1 MGHEE
6 TVAAL
11 LKRFGRTYADEAG
24 IRLRDTP
31 SPLYRLLVLTT
42 LSSVRIGAA
51 LAVAA
56 ARELSAAGLR
66 TPKAMAASRR
76 QDRIDALGRAHYVRY
91 DESTATALGHGAEL
105 LLGRWHGDL
114 RRLRDEAG
122 GDPDRIAE
130 LLREFPRIGP
140 VGAGIFCR
148 EAQAVW
154 PTLRPSFDART
165 LRAAADLGLPHTP
178 TALAALTPPHDLA
191 RLAAALTRLSLSHPH
206 GDPLL
211 AAAERV
217 RPPRSRQAW
226 A

>member
-6 TVAAL
+6 TVGAL

-31 SPLYRLLVLTT
+31 APLYRLLVLTT
-42 LSSVRIGAA
+42 LSSVRISAD

-66 TPKAMAASRR
+66 TPKAMVAARW
-76 QDRIDALGRAHYVRY
+76 QDRVDALGRAHYVRY
-91 DESTATALGHGAEL
+91 DESTATALGRGADL
-105 LLGRWHGDL
+105 LLDRWHGDL

-122 GDPDRIAE
+122 GDPARIAE

-148 EAQAVW
+148 EAQGVW
-154 PTLRPSFDART
+154 PVLRPSFDDRA
-165 LRAAADLGLPHTP
+165 LRAAADLGLPRTP
-178 TALAALTPPHDLA
+178 AALAALTPPDDLA
-191 RLAAALTRLSLSHPH
+191 RLAAALTRLSLSHARPR
-206 GDPLL
+206 DLL
-211 AAAERV
+211 PA
-217 RPPRSRQAW
+217 
-226 A
+226 